1 MKYNDWMK
9 ILKGL
14 VVVSIA
20 TTILVACGTRYNPS
34 YKNPTVMPAGVS
46 KLKKKQIKRD
56 FTN

>member
-1 MKYNDWMK
+1 MK

-20 TTILVACGTRYNPS
+20 ITILVSCGTRYNPS